1 MSAEFVL
8 LIGVY
13 VFVLM
18 GAFIGDKGP
27 GATFR
32 DAGPRL
38 GARVERNI
46 AIGYRFKDKT
56 TGGPLIRWADPE

>member
-8 LIGVY
+8 LLGVY

-27 GATFR
+27 GATFQ

-46 AIGYRFKDKT
+46 AIGYRFKDNRTGT
-56 TGGPLIRWADPE
+56 TMVRWEEPD